1 MTDPETGDLPGTR
14 AHRWTTRAIRAQGA
28 SSPGRGLA
36 VVAVLLALCW
46 LVSYALGGAGRVPPH
61 WFYVPVLVA
70 ATRFGL
76 PGAAATAV
84 VAGLVAGP
92 LLPLD
97 VAAGTPQHL
106 LDWTARLGF
115 FLGIGLVMGA
125 IIVRLKSSLER
136 EIAFA
141 LEGRDLA
148 VQHGEQRTRAII
160 ETANEAVV
168 GMDASGSVTDWN
180 RAAEATFGW
189 SREEAVGRLLADT
202 VIPERYRK
210 DHRKGLERFI
220 TTGEALLLNRRIE
233 IEALHREGHEFPVEL
248 TISALRE
255 GGSVSF
261 IAFVHDITERKRA
274 EEALRESEAALR
286 EVMEARYGTLVE
298 QLPAIVYEADFGE
311 RGVWRYVSP
320 QIEGMLGFSPERWM
334 SEPDLWWK
342 QMHPDDRARAIADE
356 ARSRE
361 TGEPLHS
368 EYRMLARDGRI
379 FWFRDQAAV
388 VLAGDGRPLFL
399 QGVMYDITNQK
410 RAEQEIRDMNA
421 DLERR
426 VADRTSELD
435 TANRELIERERR
447 LDESRVEAER
457 ANQAKSEFL
466 SRMSHELRTPLN
478 AILGFGQLLEMD
490 DLSDEQRD
498 AVRQILRGGR
508 HLLDLINEVLDIA
521 RIEAGRM
528 HLSLEP
534 VGANTIVHDGL
545 ALVRLLA
552 EERDVRIEVGP
563 LADGDPYVVAD
574 RQRLQ
579 QTLLNLLSNAVK
591 YNRDAGAVRISTRW
605 VGDERLCIDVSDD
618 GVGIA
623 PEKLQ
628 RLFVPFERLGAE
640 HSGVEGTG
648 LGLALSRHL
657 VEVMGGD
664 LRVESTLGRGSTFTV
679 ELSVAA
685 APDQASDEEG
695 VEPPDRR
702 VTTGGSRTVLCIEDN
717 PANLNVI
724 ERIMARLPGV
734 TLVTAMQ
741 GGLGV
746 DLARTHRPD
755 VILLDVGLPD
765 MPGLEVLRRLREDPS
780 TSAIPVVVISADA
793 SEHQVERFLAA
804 GARDYVTKPLDV
816 KKLNALLDDV
826 LLEHKARQESEAGS
840 GGPSETAKR

>member
-1 MTDPETGDLPGTR
+1 
-14 AHRWTTRAIRAQGA
+14 
-28 SSPGRGLA
+28 
-36 VVAVLLALCW
+36 VVALLALCW
-46 LVSYALGGAGRVPPH
+46 LVSYVLGGAGRVPPH
-61 WFYVPVLVA
+61 WFYVPILVA
-70 ATRFGL
+70 AARFGL

-97 VAAGTPQHL
+97 VPTGTPQQL
-106 LDWTARLGF
+106 LDWMARLGF
-115 FLGIGLVMGA
+115 FLAIGLVMGA

-148 VQHGEQRTRAII
+148 VQQGERRTRSII

-168 GMDASGSVTDWN
+168 GMDASGSITDWN

-189 SREEAVGRLLADT
+189 SREEAVGRRLADT
-202 VIPERYRK
+202 VIPEPYRK

-220 TTGEALLLNRRIE
+220 ATGEARLLNKRIE

-286 EVMEARYGTLVE
+286 EVMEARYGSLVE
-298 QLPAIVYEADFGE
+298 RLPAIVYEAEFGE

-320 QIEGMLGFSPERWM
+320 QIEGMLGFSPERWTA
-334 SEPDLWWK
+334 EPDLWWR
-342 QMHPDDRARAIADE
+342 QLHPDDRTRAIADE

-361 TGEPLHS
+361 TGEPLNS

-399 QGVMYDITNQK
+399 QGVMYDVTNQK

-435 TANRELIERERR
+435 TANRKLIERERR
-447 LDESRVEAER
+447 LEEARVEAER
-457 ANQAKSEFL
+457 ANRAKSEFL

-490 DLSDEQRD
+490 ELSEEQRE
-498 AVRQILRGGR
+498 AVQQIQKGGR

-528 HLSLEP
+528 SLSLEP
-534 VGANTIVHDGL
+534 VGVNSIVHDGL
-545 ALVRLLA
+545 ALVRPLA
-552 EERDVRIEVGP
+552 EERDVRIELGP
-563 LADGDPYVVAD
+563 LADGDPYVFAD

-579 QTLLNLLSNAVK
+579 QTFLNLLSNAVK
-591 YNRDAGAVRISTRW
+591 YNRDPGTVRISTRS

-618 GVGIA
+618 GVGIP
-623 PEKLQ
+623 PEKLH
-628 RLFVPFERLGAE
+628 RLFVPFERLGVE

-664 LRVESTLGRGSTFTV
+664 LRVESTPGRGSTFTV

-685 APDQASDEEG
+685 APDQASDVEG
-695 VEPPDRR
+695 VEPLDQR
-702 VTTGGSRTVLCIEDN
+702 VSTMGSRTVLCIEDN
-717 PANLNVI
+717 PANLKVI
-724 ERIMARLPGV
+724 ERIMARLPGIR
-734 TLVTAMQ
+734 LLSAMQ

-746 DLARTHRPD
+746 DLARTHLPD

-765 MPGLEVLRRLREDPS
+765 MSGFEALRHLREDPS

-793 SEHQVERFLAA
+793 SVRQVDRLLAA
-804 GARDYVTKPLDV
+804 GAREYVTKPLDV
-816 KKLNALLDDV
+816 KRLIDLLNSILFGQ
-826 LLEHKARQESEAGS
+826 EARQESEAGS
-840 GGPSETAKR
+840 GGP